1 MILLDAVVSSGEDIE
16 VHYITK
22 YLNIVAL
29 VFVLYKLLM
38 LYMRV
43 YRDFKFD
50 FNILQQM
57 VPCT

>member
-29 VFVLYKLLM
+29 VSVLLQ
-38 LYMRV
+38 V
-43 YRDFKFD
+43 ACVVHEG
-50 FNILQQM
+50 ILGF
-57 VPCT
+57 